1 MADQYQELL
10 DVAQARRAELQ
21 KEMLVAREKS
31 AAENEA
37 KISNLVDAQI
47 RSALQAFAAGSN
59 YWTPSYDFQCNCRAP
74 EHDKVFTEVERLTG
88 ITRGENDDGEWC
100 FNFAITLD

>member
-1 MADQYQELL
+1 MEDQYKELL
-10 DVAQARRAELQ
+10 DIAQARRAELQ

-47 RSALQAFAAGSN
+47 RSALQAPGSLFV
-59 YWTPSYDFQCNCRAP
+59 S
-74 EHDKVFTEVERLTG
+74 HVK
-88 ITRGENDDGEWC
+88 
-100 FNFAITLD
+100 